1 MLDYIGFAMDRMT
14 DDTQINRA
22 NGFSVF
28 PTKDIIGLMFMTA
41 LWLVLVALGFFF
53 FFFFFYQKRNE
64 PFLVLVLGPQ
74 DHLVHGLLMLL
85 LFITLI
91 IFIGCFLSP
100 LNEGSILFFRS
111 SHQPAGPTAIYISKV
126 KDLRLKWGH
135 LLQAPGYGHEEQE
148 LLGRTSMSFNAS
160 PGTSSF

>member
-53 FFFFFYQKRNE
+53 FFFFF
-64 PFLVLVLGPQ
+64 FLL
-74 DHLVHGLLMLL
+74 
-85 LFITLI
+85 
-91 IFIGCFLSP
+91 
-100 LNEGSILFFRS
+100 E
-111 SHQPAGPTAIYISKV
+111 K
-126 KDLRLKWGH
+126 
-135 LLQAPGYGHEEQE
+135 
-148 LLGRTSMSFNAS
+148 
-160 PGTSSF
+160 